1 MIDLRPAA
9 GPRLA
14 LQLSARD
21 EGLSVHVVESP
32 VGEAAADIVLQPI
45 DDVLRMVSQPTFHED
60 VGRGL
65 FRSLFPG
72 PLRELYRAAFSQAT
86 LAGERLTVELRFDRD
101 LARVARYPWEFLHDG
116 TRFLLQAGA
125 VNLVRYLTFP
135 EPPRPLAPCDPLEI
149 LVVSARPKDQPPLAS
164 EFEQLRQA
172 FQPLIA
178 QDKLDL
184 AYLLPPT
191 WNTLM
196 DWLLAGAPS
205 VLHFEGY
212 GAFTRT
218 GLLIFENTDGE
229 SDPVEAATLGNAFY
243 GTDLRLAVL
252 SACDT
257 AKAGGESLLGS
268 VAPALILAGI
278 PAVVA
283 MQRRLPDE
291 AAVRFSRGF
300 YDALLGGQDLESAV
314 MAGRRQLVRTMY
326 WHVPAL
332 YLRASKTPTIKQA
345 YLERRIDTAGPH
357 AAPVDLPLR
366 FGLWV
371 RRPDSPQP
379 CDDELRRLLGLERED
394 AITREATRAAMPFPV
409 ELAQIQPGALEV
421 RISAPGCDL
430 HTSAVKSLTVF
441 TDFDTPPLWFPMTP
455 RQVGRLDVTFE
466 LLQGGAMIASVTHT
480 IQVTAGVE
488 NDPVAS
494 VQSHGAEPPPP
505 EPTPEPIAQP
515 KPVEDVALHA
525 NEEKP
530 AEVAPEPAPDFLRR
544 RESEEQRQDNP
555 ASVSAEAAYDEALDG
570 VADLMQSGEP
580 PEDHDEPLGESEMA
594 TGESAPL
601 DDWVEYGASHPQK
614 PPPSQAY
621 APGTAPQSAPD
632 NPVEAEI
639 MQHIDALLGRGPL
652 EAMTAAQSR
661 RSRSP
666 VLILAALLVV
676 VLVVVVVVWLF
687 VI

>member
-14 LQLSARD
+14 LQLSPRD
-21 EGLSVHVVESP
+21 EGLSVRVVESP
-32 VGEAAADIVLQPI
+32 VGEAAADVVLQHI
-45 DDVLRMVSQPTFHED
+45 DEVLRMVSQPTFHED

-72 PLRELYRAAFSQAT
+72 PLHELYRAAFTQAT
-86 LAGERLTVELRFDRD
+86 VAGERLTVELRFDRD
-101 LARVARYPWEFLHDG
+101 LVRIARYPWELLHDG

-135 EPPRPLAPCDPLEI
+135 EPPRPLATRSPLEI

-164 EFEQLRQA
+164 EFEQLQQA

-191 WNTLM
+191 WDTLM

-205 VLHFEGY
+205 VLHFEGH

-229 SDPVEAATLGNAFY
+229 SDPVEAATLGNTFY
-243 GTDLRLAVL
+243 STDLRLAVL
-252 SACDT
+252 SACET

-283 MQRRLPDE
+283 MQQSLPDE

-300 YDALLGGQDLESAV
+300 YQALLGGQDLESAV
-314 MAGRRQLVRTMY
+314 MAGRRQLIRTMY
-326 WHVPAL
+326 WHVPTL
-332 YLRASKTPTIKQA
+332 YLRASKAPVIKQA
-345 YLERRIDTAGPH
+345 YLERRIDTAGPR

-366 FGLWV
+366 FGLWI

-379 CDDELRRLLGLERED
+379 SDDDLRRLLGLERQE
-394 AITREATRAAMPFPV
+394 AITREATRAAMQFPV
-409 ELAQIQPGALEV
+409 ELGQIQPGAVEV
-421 RISAPGCDL
+421 RISAPGCEL
-430 HTSAVKSLTVF
+430 HTSAIKSMTVF
-441 TDFDTPPLWFPMTP
+441 ADFDTPPLWFPMTP

-466 LLQGGAMIASVTHT
+466 LIQGGAVIASIAHT
-480 IQVTAGVE
+480 IRVTAGVE

-494 VQSHGAEPPPP
+494 VKSHGGEPP
-505 EPTPEPIAQP
+505 EPEP
-515 KPVEDVALHA
+515 KPVPPPTPPPVVRPAPQVIQPASVPAQPPAPPAESLPEPREDVIVQPVMRG
-525 NEEKP
+525 EEQPVEMERETERQRKEKRDSASEAVSDEFAP
-530 AEVAPEPAPDFLRR
+530 ADDWVEFGGSQPPAPQGAPSPGYTSPPAAAARR
-544 RESEEQRQDNP
+544 RESKDVQRR
-555 ASVSAEAAYDEALDG
+555 
-570 VADLMQSGEP
+570 
-580 PEDHDEPLGESEMA
+580 
-594 TGESAPL
+594 
-601 DDWVEYGASHPQK
+601 
-614 PPPSQAY
+614 
-621 APGTAPQSAPD
+621 
-632 NPVEAEI
+632 PV
-639 MQHIDALLGRGPL
+639 P
-652 EAMTAAQSR
+652 TAAPARGSGYG
-661 RSRSP
+661 
-666 VLILAALLVV
+666 LIGLLVV
-676 VLVVVVVVWLF
+676 VLMLIVVALVVWQF
-687 VI
+687 VLLGK

>member
-21 EGLSVHVVESP
+21 EGLSVRVVESP

-72 PLRELYRAAFSQAT
+72 PLRELYRAAFTQAT
-86 LAGERLTVELRFDRD
+86 LAGERLTVELRFDRE
-101 LARVARYPWEFLHDG
+101 LVRIARYPWEFLHDG

-135 EPPRPLAPCDPLEI
+135 EPPRPLAPRDPLEI

-164 EFEQLRQA
+164 EFEQLQQA

-191 WNTLM
+191 WDTLM

-205 VLHFEGY
+205 VLHFEGH

-229 SDPVEAATLGNAFY
+229 SDPVEAATLGNALY
-243 GTDLRLAVL
+243 STDLRLAVL
-252 SACDT
+252 SACET

-283 MQRRLPDE
+283 MQQRLPDD

-300 YDALLGGQDLESAV
+300 YNALLGGQDLESAV
-314 MAGRRQLVRTMY
+314 MAGRRQLIRSMY
-326 WHVPAL
+326 WHVPTL
-332 YLRASKTPTIKQA
+332 YLRASKAPTIKQA

-366 FGLWV
+366 FGLWI

-379 CDDELRRLLGLERED
+379 SDDELRRLLGLEREE
-394 AITREATRAAMPFPV
+394 AITREATRAAMQFPV
-409 ELAQIQPGALEV
+409 ELGQIQPGAVEV

-430 HTSAVKSLTVF
+430 HTGAVKSMTVF
-441 TDFDTPPLWFPMTP
+441 ADFDTPPLWFPMTP

-466 LLQGGAMIASVTHT
+466 LMQGGAVIASVAHT
-480 IQVTAGVE
+480 IRVTAGVE

-494 VQSHGAEPPPP
+494 VQSHGGEPPPP
-505 EPTPEPIAQP
+505 EPKPEPIPRP
-515 KPVEDVALHA
+515 KPVEDVVLHA
-525 NEEKP
+525 KEEKP
-530 AEVAPEPAPDFLRR
+530 AETALEAERGPLRR
-544 RESEEQRQDNP
+544 RESEEQRRDRT
-555 ASVSAEAAYDEALDG
+555 ASASAEAAYRELPD
-570 VADLMQSGEP
+570 
-580 PEDHDEPLGESEMA
+580 DHDELLGESETA
-594 TGESAPL
+594 TDESAPL

-614 PPPSQAY
+614 PPPSPAY
-621 APGTAPQSAPD
+621 APAAAPQSAPD
-632 NPVEAEI
+632 SPVETEI
-639 MQHIDALLGRGPL
+639 MQHIDVLLGRGQL
-652 EAMTAAQSR
+652 EAMTAAPSR

-666 VLILAALLVV
+666 VMILAALLVI
-676 VLVVVVVVWLF
+676 VLVIVIVVWLF